1 MSAFPIVIDRET
13 QIANDTNF
21 AVQENG
27 MELRDYFAAKA
38 MQSYCGD
45 KEIDKNTSFAVIAI
59 MSYEMANAMM
69 EARKQ

>member
-1 MSAFPIVIDRET
+1 MKAYPSISFDSLG
-13 QIANDTNF
+13 QITTLK
-21 AVQENG
+21 EG
-27 MELRDYFAAKA
+27 MDLRDYFAAKA